1 MMKRD
6 RVCGIYVDPAH
17 ALGLEYHGKTYYFCS
32 YSCKHEFEDRPDEY
46 ADHPASMVL
55 NGLIFEPIRILTAAL
70 EKSKR
75 PIGR

>member
-1 MMKRD
+1 MKRD
-6 RVCGIYVDPAH
+6 RVCGVFVDPAH
-17 ALGLEYHGKTYYFCS
+17 ALRLEYHGKTYYFCS

-70 EKSKR
+70 EESKR